1 MKSSRITKTLLIAA
15 LLAMTGPAIA
25 AKGKL
30 GFAIQAESSG
40 VISPT
45 LEWVKVTS
53 VRPGSPA
60 AAAGLKA
67 GDDITEINGRPVAGA
82 PARATA
88 GQIKSVQVG
97 QTVRLKVKRGGAVT
111 RIDIVAGA

>member
-1 MKSSRITKTLLIAA
+1 MKSSSAMKTLLVAA
-15 LLAMTGPAIA
+15 LLAMAGPAIA

-30 GFAIQAESSG
+30 GFAIEAESSG
-40 VISPT
+40 LISPI

-67 GDDITEINGRPVAGA
+67 GDDVTEINGRPVAGA

-97 QTVRLKVKRGGAVT
+97 QTVHLKVRRGATIT